1 MSDVDNA
8 CSWYVII
15 IIVKL
20 VTPSIHPPVVVV
32 NTLTHLLLYIH
43 SSNNNQVSQVATR
56 GDVTRSTHHHWWRVS
71 HDDDADSRSSF
82 HVDSSDSVDGWLV
95 SHWLCEWVSEWV
107 RVEKSSSIKKSDG
120 IYITRADVTK
130 LRATS
135 SVHVIADV
143 DVPGQRSFFPRAGYL
158 TQLDV
163 HQVSMWVSER
173 EREASWVVVVFL
185 VHRFIHSLA

>member
-71 HDDDADSRSSF
+71 RDDADSRSSF